1 MIQSGTY
8 LNVIDNTGVKIVKCI
23 KIIGSSKKVGHIGD
37 KIVVSI
43 RETNANAKIK
53 KGEVTQAIIIRTKKG
68 SLRGDGSYLRFLE
81 NSVVLTDKSGELLG
95 SRIFGII
102 PYEIKDM
109 KYKKII
115 SLAQEIA

>member
-1 MIQSGTY
+1 MIQAGTY
-8 LNVIDNTGVKIVKCI
+8 LDVIDNTGVKVVKCI
-23 KIIGSSKKVGHIGD
+23 KIIGSCKKAGHIGD

-43 RETNANAKIK
+43 RETNSNSKIK
-53 KGEVTQAIIIRTKKG
+53 KGEVTQAIIIRTKHGLSRK
-68 SLRGDGSYLRFLE
+68 DGTNLKFLE